1 MENGKILLETQR
13 GARDTP
19 AREKADKMSRIAFY
33 DSAEWR
39 AKRAEVL
46 KRDRGECYYCRLRG
60 HYSPAVI
67 VHHVQH
73 LDEHPELALSDTYID
88 ADGVEHRQLVS
99 VCRDCHETVC
109 HPERMRDQ
117 GTPKE
122 PPLTAERWD

>member
-1 MENGKILLETQR
+1 
-13 GARDTP
+13 
-19 AREKADKMSRIAFY
+19 MSRIAFY
-33 DSAEWR
+33 DSPEWR

-60 HYSPAVI
+60 HHSPAVI

-73 LDEHPELALSDTYID
+73 LDEHPELALSDTYVD
-88 ADGVEHRQLVS
+88 SAGVEHRQLVS
-99 VCRDCHETVC
+99 VCRDCHETMC

-117 GTPKE
+117 GATKD